1 VSLDRPAHQLV
12 ATVIGAGTMGAQIAA
27 HLANAGVRTHLL
39 DIVPRDAKP
48 RDALARGALAS
59 MGKAKPAPFMNPEF
73 SARITPGNIDD
84 HLEAAVRES
93 DLVIEAVIERL
104 DIKKPLFDRIAKAA
118 PQHAILATN
127 TSGLPIGAI
136 AADLPE
142 AARKRVVGMHFFN
155 PPRYMHLLEVVASDY
170 TDPAVV
176 AAVSR
181 FSDHVLGKGVVPCRD
196 TPNFIANRVGVA
208 EMLLTFG
215 ITFDDGYTVEEVDL
229 LNGKLMGRPKMGSF
243 RLGDLVGLDVAA
255 LVIGNLQR
263 ATSSDPKAPNYDE
276 LHDRMQVHPQLETM
290 FERGM
295 KGDKTGQGFY
305 KKTDARNAK
314 GQRVV
319 LTLDLK
325 TLEYRDRIEPKF
337 PELDKIARMP
347 LPARVA
353 AAMRVEG
360 RAGDF
365 LRKLW
370 LPLFAYAANRLGEI
384 CDSPK
389 EIDDAMRWGYAW
401 TLGPFE
407 LWDAVGVK
415 WAVEQMQAGG
425 VQPAPAVRTLL
436 ATAGDDAKWYGG
448 SKSTPSAFVPAR
460 KAHVPIPATPGIIVL
475 DQLRD
480 AGKVIER
487 NDSATLLDLGDG
499 IACVEFHSKM
509 NSLGQGVLEVLGK
522 AVPTA
527 KARGMRGVVVGNQGE
542 NFSVGADAFMILAL
556 AGQSKW
562 KELDEAVN
570 TFQQTLMSLRHGE
583 LPVVVAPHGMALGGG
598 CELTMHGA
606 AAVAAAES
614 YIGLVEIGVGLL
626 PAGGGLKEIVRRASE
641 WAAQA
646 PEGDPYPWV
655 RRGFEKVAQAAV
667 ATSAHESRKAGWLR
681 NTDRIV
687 FNKDR
692 VIAEAK
698 RVAIGLAE
706 AGWVPP
712 DRGEPIQ
719 VVGASRGASFLLGA
733 QLFEWGGYASAH
745 DKLIGEKIAH
755 VLSGGMSVVPR
766 TVTAQDLLDLERE
779 AFVSLCG
786 EQKTRDRIAHM
797 LSTGKPLR
805 N

>member
-1 VSLDRPAHQLV
+1 
-12 ATVIGAGTMGAQIAA
+12 VIGAGTMGAQIAA

-39 DIVPRDAKP
+39 DIVPRDAKQ
-48 RDALARGALAS
+48 RDALARGALAT
-59 MGKAKPAPFMNPEF
+59 MAKAKPAPFMDPEF
-73 SARITPGNIDD
+73 AARVIPGTIDD
-84 HLEAAVRES
+84 DLEKVVAKS
-93 DLVIEAVIERL
+93 DIVIEAVIERL
-104 DIKKPLFDRIAKAA
+104 DIKQPLFDRIAKAA
-118 PQHAILATN
+118 PPHAILATN

-136 AADLPE
+136 AEALPE

-155 PPRYMHLLEVVASDY
+155 PPRYMHLLEVVASKY

-176 AAVSR
+176 DAISR
-181 FSDHVLGKGVVPCRD
+181 FSDRVLGKGIVPCRD

-208 EMLLTFG
+208 EMLLTFRT
-215 ITFDDGYTVEEVDL
+215 TFDDGYTVEEVDL

-255 LVIGNLQR
+255 LVIGNLAK
-263 ATSSDPKAPNYDE
+263 ATSSDKSAPNYDE
-276 LHDRMQVHPQLETM
+276 LHDSMRVHPQLETM

-305 KKTDARNAK
+305 KKGLDAK
-314 GQRVV
+314 GGRVIQ
-319 LTLDLK
+319 TLDLK
-325 TLEYRDRIEPKF
+325 TLEYRDRIEAKF

-370 LPLFAYAANRLGEI
+370 LPLFAYSANRLGEI
-384 CDSPK
+384 ADTPK
-389 EIDDAMRWGYAW
+389 EIDDAMKWGYGW
-401 TLGPFE
+401 TMGPFE
-407 LWDAVGVK
+407 IWDAVGVK
-415 WAVEQMQAGG
+415 WSVERMQAEGIEVPAAAKALLEKGG
-425 VQPAPAVRTLL
+425 
-436 ATAGDDAKWYGG
+436 DEAKWYAGRD
-448 SKSTPSAFVPAR
+448 KAFVPAK
-460 KAHVPIPATPGIIVL
+460 KAYAPIPKLPGVIVL
-475 DQLRD
+475 DELRE
-480 AGKVIER
+480 AGKVIEK
-487 NDSATLLDLGDG
+487 NDSASILDLGDG

-509 NSLGQGVLEVLGK
+509 NSLGAGVLEMLGK
-522 AVPTA
+522 AVPLA
-527 KARGMRGVVVGNQGE
+527 KAKGMRGVVVGNQGE

-570 TFQQTLMSLRHGE
+570 VFQQTLMGLRHAE

-598 CELTMHGA
+598 CETTMHGA
-606 AAVAAAES
+606 AVVAAAES

-641 WAAQA
+641 WAAQS
-646 PEGDPYPWV
+646 PDGDPYGWV
-655 RRGFEKVAQAAV
+655 RRGFEKVAQAGV

-681 NTDRIV
+681 ATDRIV
-687 FNKDR
+687 FNKNR

-698 RVAIGLAE
+698 RTAIALAE
-706 AGWVPP
+706 GGYEPP
-712 DRGEPIQ
+712 DRNEAIR

-733 QLFEWGGYASAH
+733 KLFEWGGYASAH

-755 VLSGGMSVVPR
+755 VLSGGMSQVPR
-766 TVTAQDLLDLERE
+766 TVVAQDLLDLERE